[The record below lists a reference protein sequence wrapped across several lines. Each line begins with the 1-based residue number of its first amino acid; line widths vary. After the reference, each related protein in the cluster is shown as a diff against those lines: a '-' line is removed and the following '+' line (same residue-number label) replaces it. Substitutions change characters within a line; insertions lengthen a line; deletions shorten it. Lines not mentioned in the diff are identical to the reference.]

1 MAQHTH
7 SKYMYILLFAPCKL
21 RCWQVMHHKMDAM
34 EVRQTLTR
42 PYPPARVS
50 SSQGETHSFSYHAQ
64 TLPSISRDLA
74 RASVRD
80 VSHTHVIM
88 HHMASYHI
96 IHYMT
101 SEQSYDII
109 CTSYNLIC
117 AGSPYATV
125 WYTSSCMHVYATYR
139 EWMRITINDICILH
153 SLNDSVW
160 YIFLNELLCTVD
172 CAGRH
177 THNVYVIKIAFYG
190 TCP

>member
-34 EVRQTLTR
+34 EVRHSLGPIPRLESPPPKERHTRFGITLR
-42 PYPPARVS
+42 PYLRSRA
-50 SSQGETHSFSYHAQ
+50 
-64 TLPSISRDLA
+64 ISRE
-74 RASVRD
+74 RACVTCHI
-80 VSHTHVIM
+80 HTSLCIIWH
-88 HHMASYHI
+88 HI
-96 IHYMT
+96 ISFTIWRPNSHMISYVHHTT
-101 SEQSYDII
+101 S
-109 CTSYNLIC
+109 C
-117 AGSPYATV
+117 ALAVLYAIV

-153 SLNDSVW
+153 SLNESVW

>member
-1 MAQHTH
+1 MLSSSPEPIGSRLGARQKRSGGGCWNIPPPKERHTRFG
-7 SKYMYILLFAPCKL
+7 I
-21 RCWQVMHHKMDAM
+21 
-34 EVRQTLTR
+34 TLR
-42 PYPPARVS
+42 PYLRSRA
-50 SSQGETHSFSYHAQ
+50 
-64 TLPSISRDLA
+64 ISRE
-74 RASVRD
+74 RACVTCHI
-80 VSHTHVIM
+80 HTSLCIIWH
-88 HHMASYHI
+88 HI
-96 IHYMT
+96 ISFTIWRPNSHMISYVHHTT
-101 SEQSYDII
+101 S
-109 CTSYNLIC
+109 C
-117 AGSPYATV
+117 ALAVLYAIV